1 MYNAHSGKV
10 PWLDFHVRILHK
22 FQCIINRFFLAIYST
37 KKKPYYH
44 YTVKIL
50 ELNLVSN
57 RADKFQCNIDD
68 DVLFI
73 KSTIS
78 KINLVGK
85 LKRMLYYNNFKLVP
99 SILILVPNQNDN
111 FHYILMTEYTFIG
124 Q

>member
-1 MYNAHSGKV
+1 MHNKS
-10 PWLDFHVRILHK
+10 I
-22 FQCIINRFFLAIYST
+22 FFLAIYST
-37 KKKPYYH
+37 KKNL
-44 YTVKIL
+44 TVKIL

-78 KINLVGK
+78 KINLLRK

-111 FHYILMTEYTFIG
+111 IHYIFMTEYTFIG

>member
-1 MYNAHSGKV
+1 MHNKSIFIVLKKV
-10 PWLDFHVRILHK
+10 LIVHTTF
-22 FQCIINRFFLAIYST
+22 
-37 KKKPYYH
+37 
-44 YTVKIL
+44 KIL

-57 RADKFQCNIDD
+57 RADNFQCNINDGS
-68 DVLFI
+68 FRTFFHI

-78 KINLVGK
+78 KIDIVRK

-111 FHYILMTEYTFIG
+111 IHYIFMTEYTFIG

>member
-1 MYNAHSGKV
+1 M
-10 PWLDFHVRILHK
+10 
-22 FQCIINRFFLAIYST
+22 AIYST
-37 KKKPYYH
+37 KKNL
-44 YTVKIL
+44 TVKIL

-78 KINLVGK
+78 KINLVRK

-111 FHYILMTEYTFIG
+111 IHYIFMTAHTFIG